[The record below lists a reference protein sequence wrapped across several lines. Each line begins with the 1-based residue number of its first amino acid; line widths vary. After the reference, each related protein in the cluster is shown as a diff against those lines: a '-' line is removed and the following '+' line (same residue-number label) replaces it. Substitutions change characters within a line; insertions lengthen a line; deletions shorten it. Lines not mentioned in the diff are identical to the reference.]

1 MLGGAYF
8 AAAALRLAIG
18 TGNEVLMNVT
28 GQKVIHD
35 VRTRVFSHVVRLP
48 ASFFERN
55 ATGRL
60 VTRITSDVE
69 NLNELLSSGVIVTLY
84 DLAKIVG
91 LFAALFLV
99 DVKLALLTLLLAP
112 VVGVVSELFRGK
124 ARTAYREVRGSL
136 ARQNGFL
143 GEMVGGIR
151 VIRLFGRES
160 DVGAYYG
167 RLNRTTEK
175 AWRKT
180 VFHFAVFF
188 PLVDQVVQMARAGL
202 IWVGGASLLTGDIS
216 FGVFVQFWLYFDK
229 LTDPIRELGEKYNVL
244 QSAMASSER
253 IFKILDEEES
263 LRSPP
268 APKPMA
274 RGPARVVFDR
284 VRFSYDGVREV
295 LRGVSFT
302 VEPGRTLAV
311 VGATGAGKSTLIN
324 LLCRFYDVSGGSVQ
338 IDGAD
343 VRSLDL
349 VELRRRVGLV
359 QQDVF
364 LFSGNVL
371 ENIRLWD
378 PEISEERVRES
389 LATVRALSFVE
400 ALPGG
405 LLAEVQERG
414 ATFSQG
420 QRQLLSFARAL
431 AHEPDVLVLDEATA
445 SVDTETETL
454 VQEAMTRLTSGRTSI
469 VIAHRLSTVRR
480 AGRIIV
486 LEHGRIAESGTHEDL
501 IAAGGP
507 YARLYGAWSE
517 QAA

>member
-1 MLGGAYF
+1 
-8 AAAALRLAIG
+8 
-18 TGNEVLMNVT
+18 
-28 GQKVIHD
+28 
-35 VRTRVFSHVVRLP
+35 
-48 ASFFERN
+48 
-55 ATGRL
+55 
-60 VTRITSDVE
+60 
-69 NLNELLSSGVIVTLY
+69 
-84 DLAKIVG
+84 
-91 LFAALFLV
+91 
-99 DVKLALLTLLLAP
+99 
-112 VVGVVSELFRGK
+112 
-124 ARTAYREVRGSL
+124 
-136 ARQNGFL
+136 
-143 GEMVGGIR
+143 
-151 VIRLFGRES
+151 
-160 DVGAYYG
+160 
-167 RLNRTTEK
+167 
-175 AWRKT
+175 
-180 VFHFAVFF
+180 
-188 PLVDQVVQMARAGL
+188 
-202 IWVGGASLLTGDIS
+202 
-216 FGVFVQFWLYFDK
+216 
-229 LTDPIRELGEKYNVL
+229 
-244 QSAMASSER
+244 
-253 IFKILDEEES
+253 
-263 LRSPP
+263 
-268 APKPMA
+268 
-274 RGPARVVFDR
+274 VFDR

-295 LRGVSFT
+295 LRGVSFA

-378 PEISEERVRES
+378 PEISEERVRKS

-469 VIAHRLSTVRR
+469 VIAHRLSTVRS
-480 AGRIIV
+480 ADQIV
-486 LEHGRIAESGTHEDL
+486 VLHHGEVRERGSHDELLAK
-501 IAAGGP
+501 GGI
-507 YARLYGAWSE
+507 YSRLYRMGFADPV
-517 QAA
+517 